1 MAERVVLP
9 SYDGGALGDV
19 LPSIASVL
27 GLDAPN
33 RLYLQGSDR
42 FVVLLIDG
50 LGWNLLSR
58 HLAAAPYLASLLD
71 RSSRLTA
78 GVPSTTASSLTSLGT
93 GLPPGTHGMVGY
105 TQRIPGTDR
114 LLHSLQWDNQI
125 DPLVWQPHATVF
137 ERLEGIGRSV
147 TVISKRAFAES
158 GLTLAALRGGAYSG
172 ADDNAERLAAAVESS
187 VRRPS
192 LTYVYDGDLDGTGH
206 RAGCR
211 SDAWLEQLAR
221 SDAFA
226 LSLREALP
234 AAVTLA
240 ITGDHGMIDISL
252 ADRVDVDREPGLMD
266 SVELI
271 GGESRFRHL
280 YCREGAAS
288 QVAARWRDRL
298 GGSAVVMERPE
309 AIAAGW
315 FGPVSPVVAPRLGDV
330 MVACMDPIAVESSS
344 RFPMETRL
352 IGMHGSLTADEMYVP
367 LLIDAG

>member
-1 MAERVVLP
+1 VAERIVLP
-9 SYDGGALGDV
+9 SYDGGGLGDV
-19 LPSIASVL
+19 LPSVASLL
-27 GLDAPN
+27 GLDEPN

-58 HLAAAPYLASLLD
+58 HLAEAPYLASLLD

-93 GLPPGTHGMVGY
+93 GLPPGIHGMVGY

-125 DPLVWQPHATVF
+125 DPRIWQPHATVF
-137 ERLEGIGRSV
+137 ERLERTGRSV
-147 TVISKRAFAES
+147 TVISKRAFADS
-158 GLTLAALRGGAYSG
+158 GLTLAALRGGAFAG
-172 ADDNAERLAAAVESS
+172 ADDIAERLAAACAGSLG
-187 VRRPS
+187 RPS
-192 LTYVYDGDLDGTGH
+192 LTYVYEGDLDGTGH

-221 SDAFA
+221 ADAFA
-226 LSLREALP
+226 LALREALP
-234 AAVTLA
+234 AVVTLA
-240 ITGDHGMIDISL
+240 ITGDHGMVDIGL
-252 ADRVDVDREPGLMD
+252 ADRVDIDQEAGLMD

-280 YCREGAAS
+280 YCRTGAAPE
-288 QVAARWRDRL
+288 VAGRWRDRL
-298 GGSAVVMERPE
+298 GASAVVLERLE
-309 AIAAGW
+309 AISAGW
-315 FGPVSPVVAPRLGDV
+315 FGPVSDVVAPRLGDV

>member
-1 MAERVVLP
+1 VAEAIVLP
-9 SYDGGALGDV
+9 SYDGGGVVDL

-27 GLDAPN
+27 GFDAPN
-33 RLYLQGSDR
+33 RLYLRGSDR

-50 LGWNLLSR
+50 LGWNLLNR
-58 HLAAAPYLASLLD
+58 HLAEAPYLASLLD

-93 GLPPGTHGMVGY
+93 GLPPGSHGMVGY

-114 LLHSLQWDNQI
+114 LLHSLRWDSEV
-125 DPLVWQPHATVF
+125 DPLVWQPHDTLF
-137 ERLEGIGRSV
+137 ERLERSGRSV

-158 GLTLAALRGGAYSG
+158 GLTLAALRGGTYIG
-172 ADDNAERLAAAVESS
+172 ADNTAERLAAAFAGS

-192 LTYVYDGDLDGTGH
+192 LTYVYEGDLDGTGH

-221 SDAFA
+221 ADAFA
-226 LSLREALP
+226 LALREALP
-234 AAVTLA
+234 AVVTLA
-240 ITGDHGMIDISL
+240 ITGDHGMVDIGT
-252 ADRVDVDREPGLMD
+252 ADRVDVDVEPGLMD

-280 YCREGAAS
+280 YCMAGAAS
-288 QVAARWRDRL
+288 AVAARWRGRL
-298 GGSAVVMERPE
+298 GASAVVMERAE

-315 FGPVSPVVAPRLGDV
+315 FGRVSSVVAPRLGDV
-330 MVACMDPIAVESSS
+330 MVACIDPIAVESSS

-367 LLIDAG
+367 LLVDAG